1 MSLNMRPIC
10 VMHFYNTKDGED
22 YFDGVSVTKVI
33 DCI

>member
-10 VMHFYNTKDGED
+10 IMCFYNTKDRED
-22 YFDGVSVTKVI
+22 YSDGVSVTKVV

>member
-10 VMHFYNTKDGED
+10 GMYFYNTKDRED
-22 YFDGVSVTKVI
+22 YFVGVSVTKVI